1 MSSGAASP
9 LPRATCRSF
18 SSGSRSPSTGNLVI
32 VRQLVNNAG
41 PADIDTAN
49 CGGPRSQY
57 TVTANANGSITVLD
71 TAAVE
76 RTDTLWNIEQLHFA
90 DQLVSVG
97 AATVPAVTTN
107 PTAAAGVA
115 FGSQTVTTTSAART
129 VTVSNTGNGPL
140 AISSLTLAGANAATS
155 RSRPPPASRL
165 RSHRVARAP

>member
-1 MSSGAASP
+1 
-9 LPRATCRSF
+9 
-18 SSGSRSPSTGNLVI
+18 VI

-140 AISSLTLAGANAATS
+140 AISSLTLAGANAADFAVSSPTCLAAS
-155 RSRPPPASRL
+155 VAPGGTCTVNVTFTPSVAGARIAADRRQRRREPA
-165 RSHRVARAP
+165 